1 MLKQRV
7 ITAFI
12 MMGVFLSILFFLPW
26 WAFAIFIACV
36 FAVGAWEW
44 ANMSGFS
51 FALRIVYLLVTLALG
66 AGLAWWS
73 DWAANTEKMQAMLGF
88 ACAWWGIAFLWL
100 QTYPAS
106 VPLWNN
112 LALRSLMGWCVL
124 VPSWLSTLYLR
135 NEPGPLLVLLCL
147 LVVAAADVGAYFS
160 GRAFGKRKLAPSIS
174 PGKSWEGVI
183 GGAIL
188 AVIIAVGFSFL
199 FGAGHWLSL
208 LGIVIPVALVSV
220 VGDLFESMV
229 KRVRGVKDSGTI
241 LPGHGG
247 VLDRIDG
254 IAAATPVFAFSLIMS
269 QWQL

>member
-1 MLKQRV
+1 VLKQRV
-7 ITAFI
+7 MTALVL
-12 MMGVFLSILFFLPW
+12 MGVFLSILFLLPW
-26 WAFAIFIACV
+26 WAFAVFIACV
-36 FAVGAWEW
+36 FTIGAWEW
-44 ANMSGFS
+44 SNVCGFK
-51 FALRIVYLLVTLALG
+51 APLRAVYLLVTLILG
-66 AGLAWWS
+66 GLLAWWTG
-73 DWAANTEKMQAMLGF
+73 WAIDSPKMQGILGL

-112 LALRSLMGWCVL
+112 LLLRSLMGWCVL
-124 VPSWLSTLYLR
+124 IPAWLATLFLR
-135 NEPGPLLVLLCL
+135 NDSGPLLVLLCL

-174 PGKSWEGVI
+174 PGKSWEGVV
-183 GGAIL
+183 GGVIL
-188 AVIIAVGFSFL
+188 AIAIAICFSFL
-199 FGAGHWLSL
+199 FGAGDWLSL

-254 IAAATPVFAFSLIMS
+254 IVAATPVFSFSMIMS